1 MARDRVADLER
12 LRAIHALAVS
22 GDVAR
27 AAQQASEALAAGIEH
42 PFLLNLAATQ
52 LEDAGDLIGA
62 LALLERAVALA
73 PDDVGALN
81 ALGLCLRRLDRP
93 REALPHLARVVALI
107 PHEAF
112 AHASLGD
119 VMLMVGRLAD
129 ADACYVAALERDP
142 RQPIALAGRASVA
155 RLRGDS
161 VTAARFG
168 AKALE
173 VMPGLPAATLAVAAG
188 ELVDGQHEAA
198 ALRLRALIAAGL
210 MPLDRADAL
219 NLLGDVLDAALQ
231 PHLAFVAYQECN
243 ELLRDHY
250 ASVYVGSLSASAYA
264 STLLETVQASPAV
277 PLASPAS
284 ETVPPAP
291 AHVFLVGFPRSGT
304 TLLELILDGHPDV
317 VTSQEGEFLLEA
329 SVAYLSNPADL
340 SLLQAATDEELAPY
354 REAYWRAARAEGV
367 TVDGRVFVDKYPL
380 NILKL
385 PLIARLFPHA
395 RVLLARRDP
404 RDVVL
409 SSFRRRFHMSAP
421 FFELLT
427 LDGAARYYD
436 LVMQLERAFARRYP
450 LPTHVVEHERLLDAF
465 EDEMRRVCAFLA
477 IDWTPKMG
485 EFADR
490 ARQRRTATPS
500 TAQLS
505 AGLNRRGLGHWR
517 RYAEEMSPVM
527 PRLAPW
533 VQAFGY
539 E

>member
-1 MARDRVADLER
+1 MVRDRVADLER

-27 AAQQASEALAAGIEH
+27 AAQQASEALADGIEH

-52 LEDAGDLIGA
+52 LEDAGDLTGA

-93 REALPHLARVVALI
+93 RDALPPLARVVALI

-129 ADACYVAALERDP
+129 ADACYAAALERDP
-142 RQPIALAGRASVA
+142 RQPVALAGRASVA

-188 ELVDGQHEAA
+188 ELADGQHETA

-243 ELLRDHY
+243 DLLREHY
-250 ASVYVGSLSASAYA
+250 ASAYVGPLSASAYA
-264 STLLETVQASPAV
+264 RTMLETIQSTPAAPSASPANETMSSV
-277 PLASPAS
+277 PM
-284 ETVPPAP
+284 
-291 AHVFLVGFPRSGT
+291 HVFLVGFPRSGT

-340 SLLQAATDEELAPY
+340 TPLQAATDEELVPY
-354 REAYWRAARAEGV
+354 RDAYWRAARAEGI
-367 TVDGRVFVDKYPL
+367 TVKGRVFVDKYPL

-427 LDGAARYYD
+427 LEGAARYYD
-436 LVMQLERAFARRYP
+436 LVMQLERAFARHYP
-450 LPTHVVEHERLLDAF
+450 LPTHVVEHERLLDSF
-465 EDEMRRVCAFLA
+465 EDEMRRVCDFLA

-485 EFADR
+485 EFAER

-505 AGLNRRGLGHWR
+505 AGLNRKGLGHWR
-517 RYAEEMSPVM
+517 RYAEEMNPVTAQ
-527 PRLAPW
+527 LAPW
-533 VQAFGY
+533 VRAFGY
-539 E
+539 D